1 MAVTKQARLGGKV
14 NIIFYPP
21 VGRKLISKTPHAH
34 NAFQTARERD
44 WEVRREETDES
55 LTSPPHLQLT
65 VIGLWARCYTLQ
77 DPWTC
82 LAGMPRQA
90 SGRDWHLNGAS
101 MGKRFR

>member
-44 WEVRREETDES
+44 WEVCETS
-55 LTSPPHLQLT
+55 YSVQPGQ
-65 VIGLWARCYTLQ
+65 
-77 DPWTC
+77 
-82 LAGMPRQA
+82 
-90 SGRDWHLNGAS
+90 SGISNQEPS
-101 MGKRFR
+101 QPYNKV